1 MPGLEAQDA
10 VITQAAFDM
19 IALTEKDL
27 VDAGPHPV
35 QGGRRGIHP
44 LRQPS
49 RCQTFLRTGTVL
61 PPVQRFYKTY
71 ANRARSSA
79 PPGTGSVVANTM
91 TSRLLLSP
99 KMSRRTVSP

>member
-44 LRQPS
+44 LS
-49 RCQTFLRTGTVL
+49 WTL
-61 PPVQRFYKTY
+61 PIW
-71 ANRARSSA
+71 
-79 PPGTGSVVANTM
+79 
-91 TSRLLLSP
+91 
-99 KMSRRTVSP
+99 